1 MSTQPRLI
9 DARMPRFNQ
18 AALALSL
25 VVGFVFGLW
34 WVIPLWAVFLALGA
48 AFGSR
53 YGPFLRLYSEVVAPR
68 LGPPTTV
75 EDPRPPRFA
84 ATLGAGFLALSSLA
98 LIGGLGAI
106 AWILALVVAV
116 LAALASVSGL
126 CIGCEVYLWLER
138 AKAGSDNPLAD
149 G

>member
-1 MSTQPRLI
+1 MTQPRLI

-18 AALALSL
+18 GALALSL
-25 VVGFVFGLW
+25 VVGFVFGHS

-53 YGPFLRLYSEVVAPR
+53 YGPFLRLYADLIAPR
-68 LGPPTTV
+68 LGTPKV
-75 EDPRPPRFA
+75 LEDPRPPRFA
-84 ATLGAGFLALSSLA
+84 ATLGAGFLTLASLA
-98 LIGGLGAI
+98 LVGGLGFV
-106 AWILALVVAV
+106 AWTLALMVAV

-138 AKAGSDNPLAD
+138 ARASSSDPLAGS
-149 G
+149 

>member
-1 MSTQPRLI
+1 MSAQPRLI

-18 AALALSL
+18 GALALSL
-25 VVGFVFGLW
+25 VVGFVFGVW

-53 YGPFLRLYSEVVAPR
+53 YGPFLRLYAEVVAPR
-68 LGPPTTV
+68 LGPATTL

-84 ATLGAGFLALSSLA
+84 ATLGAGFLVLASLA
-98 LIGGLGAI
+98 LVGGLGAI
-106 AWILALVVAV
+106 AWILALIVAA
-116 LAALASVSGL
+116 LAALASASGL
-126 CIGCEVYLWLER
+126 CVGCEVYLWLER
-138 AKAGSDNPLAD
+138 ARAGGNPLAD